1 MVAVTPSASV
11 PVAVTAPVRSP
22 VTSPVTLPVTF
33 PVTAPVWVP
42 ALSPVKSPVTSPVT
56 FPVTLPVTF
65 PVTFPVTSPV
75 SPPAKAVEV
84 TLVNPVMVVSRLRVT
99 VPLVPPPF
107 KFVPAVTP
115 VISPV
120 SGVNHSSVPELSE
133 VLKA

>member
-1 MVAVTPSASV
+1 M
-11 PVAVTAPVRSP
+11 TAPVCVPALSPVKSP
-22 VTSPVTLPVTF
+22 VT
-33 PVTAPVWVP
+33 
-42 ALSPVKSPVTSPVT
+42 SPVKSPVTSPVT
-56 FPVTLPVTF
+56 FPVTF
-65 PVTFPVTSPV
+65 PV